1 MGDVINLEPLSVDHL
16 DEAVRLSRDAGWPHR
31 RADWLFAFDLG
42 RGFTA
47 VNNGQVVGTML
58 WWPLSKKH
66 ATLGLALVDFKHQRC
81 GIGQQLIE
89 AVLQE
94 AGTRQITLNSTAA
107 GMGLYERN
115 GFQTIGAIHQHQGH
129 PTSLAGRLLKQNAEH
144 IQFPVPVEAILE
156 LDQITTGQDRR
167 ELLTALHASGETV
180 GIRRGDSI
188 VGYSIS
194 RPFGLGRVVGPV
206 AAANSADA
214 KLLID
219 FWLDKHRLEFLRVDT
234 SLAGGLSPWLHDVGL
249 IQVGMAATMELG
261 SADQLGQSNTSLSA
275 PSNLMALSRLF
286 ALSSQ
291 ALG

>member
-1 MGDVINLEPLSVDHL
+1 MGDAINLEPLSVDHL

-31 RADWLFAFDLG
+31 RTDWLFAFDLG

-58 WWPLSKKH
+58 WWPFSKKH

-94 AGTRQITLNSTAA
+94 AGTRHVTLNGTAA
-107 GMGLYERN
+107 GMSLYERN
-115 GFQTIGAIHQHQGH
+115 GFQTVGAIHQHQGH
-129 PTSLAGRLLKQNAEH
+129 PTSLAGRLLKQSAEH

-167 ELLTALHASGETV
+167 ELITALHASGETI
-180 GIRRGDSI
+180 GLRRDDSI
-188 VGYSIS
+188 VGYSIC

-206 AAANSADA
+206 TAASSADA

-234 SLAGGLSPWLHDVGL
+234 SLAGGLSPWLDDAGL
-249 IQVGMAATMELG
+249 IQVGTAARMELG
-261 SADQLGQSNTSLSA
+261 SANHVSQPNTTPPASSNRL
-275 PSNLMALSRLF
+275 ALSSLF